1 VQAIAGFAGVAVA
14 DAVGQD
20 DKEFRG
26 VEELTRTEE
35 AAGEERREEVS
46 AAAGGA
52 VHDEDGVSD
61 LTGVIFDG
69 LTKRGKVDIQLREGG
84 LAALEGE
91 VRYFIVSFGL
101 VGVGCGGGLLR
112 LLRLCEAGEGEE
124 NEQIFHDGSFDSG
137 ECIEVPP
144 FRQDYAKSE

>member
-1 VQAIAGFAGVAVA
+1 MT

-20 DKEFRG
+20 DKEFGG
-26 VEELTRTEE
+26 VEELTGAKEVTGKE
-35 AAGEERREEVS
+35 GGEEVS

-52 VHDEDGVSD
+52 VHDKDCVGD
-61 LTGVIFDG
+61 FAGVIFDW
-69 LTKRGKVDIQLREGG
+69 LAERNVVDIQLREGG

-124 NEQIFHDGSFDSG
+124 DEQIFHDGEFDSG
-137 ECIEVPP
+137 ECIEVPS